1 MKTTTLIALLILSTQ
16 QAAYANSDNIKEE
29 RSFDEH
35 RRHGEGDRARGL
47 PPQMKEEISEVLR
60 QEELLGDLWK
70 SEYLENNEVIALIEE
85 SLHKKKPEHIE
96 GQRPDMSEALKSS
109 LSNEELLEE
118 LKVTI
123 SNIDKSSVSAVI
135 SCSKKE
141 QEEKK
146 DIVPES
152 ATKLQQE
159 VEKVKEV
166 IAKTKE
172 SEREEEFKKERKES
186 KHKVADSDLSRP
198 SSEFHERPGHKEQ
211 DDTGRP
217 FKEAKGQ
224 ESNQEYAQVD
234 INTIKLELIMSLLKD
249 TSLFNNQGQMQ
260 TQAQM
265 QGAGQSQIP
274 QMSFQVQGFGQF
286 NANTQ
291 QQPQYMGSMGSMG
304 SMGYMGNMGNMGTPR
319 MMSNFTQQNRIM
331 PQQQGAQ
338 VFSQDYGIFNMNMPS
353 QNTQVNNF
361 NNLNQQQNFGIM
373 F

>member
-16 QAAYANSDNIKEE
+16 QVAYANSDNIKEE

-47 PPQMKEEISEVLR
+47 PPQMKEEISEILR

-70 SEYLENNEVIALIEE
+70 SEYLENNEVIALFEE

-96 GQRPDMSEALKSS
+96 GQRPDMSEALKNS

-141 QEEKK
+141 QEEKR

-152 ATKLQQE
+152 ATKLQEE
-159 VEKVKEV
+159 VEKVKDV
-166 IAKTKE
+166 IAKTEE
-172 SEREEEFKKERKES
+172 SEREEKFKKERKEP

-211 DDTGRP
+211 DDSGRP
-217 FKEAKGQ
+217 FKRAKGE
-224 ESNQEYAQVD
+224 ESQQEYAQVD
-234 INTIKLELIMSLLKD
+234 INAIKLELIMSLLKD
-249 TSLFNNQGQMQ
+249 TSLFSNQGQMQ

-265 QGAGQSQIP
+265 QGARQSQMP

-291 QQPQYMGSMGSMG
+291 QQPQYMGNMA
-304 SMGYMGNMGNMGTPR
+304 NMGNMGTPR
-319 MMSNFTQQNRIM
+319 MMSSFTQQNRIM

-338 VFSQDYGIFNMNMPS
+338 VFSQDYGIFNLNMPS
-353 QNTQVNNF
+353 QNTQVNDF